1 VTPVAGRG
9 PVRALGIDPGSKRI
23 GIAVSDRS
31 GTIASPLTVLQRSR
45 SRQHDL
51 QQIAALVRDEEAE
64 VVVVGLPLNMDG
76 SHGRAAQL
84 AIDEARRLATV
95 VGVPVEMH
103 DERRTTVSADRSMLE
118 AGLDAP
124 ARRQRVDKVAAAIM
138 LQSWLDGRR

>member
-1 VTPVAGRG
+1 
-9 PVRALGIDPGSKRI
+9 VRALGIDPGSKRI

-76 SHGRAAQL
+76 SQGRAAQL